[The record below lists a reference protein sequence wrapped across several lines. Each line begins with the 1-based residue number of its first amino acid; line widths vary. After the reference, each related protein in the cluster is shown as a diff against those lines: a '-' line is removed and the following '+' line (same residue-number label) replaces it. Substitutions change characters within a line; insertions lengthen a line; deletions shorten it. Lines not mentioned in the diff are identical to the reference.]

1 MAVDFK
7 ELKRE
12 DCRTV
17 ARRLGLELNRQDKA
31 RCFLHA
37 GDKNPSLQVYADGW
51 KCFGCGE
58 HGDAVDLISKYL
70 SISNVEAVEWMK
82 KEFNIQEPPR
92 KQDYGQAEREHI
104 YPGGQMKKVMYRR
117 ADGSKY
123 ACWLHME
130 GGTWQKGRGTAPH
143 SLYIAGELA
152 GAVFI
157 CEGEKDAETL
167 HKLGYNAASGADGA
181 GHGKWRPEYTE
192 QLKGLPVCIFQDNDK
207 IGKDYAQETA
217 VALHGAG
224 SSVKVLDL
232 ARVWPEIPEHGD
244 VSDMLLQFGEEK
256 ACAMIAQLISTTP
269 QWEPPPPEVDPLFS
283 LFKSLEDFP
292 EEEAKWLI
300 PGWIPAGQIS
310 VIAADGGI
318 GKTTLWCH
326 LIAALSNG
334 ITCILDPPGYNREPM
349 KIMFLTTEDS
359 VRKKLRKKLRLAGA
373 NMKNIITP
381 DFVGDRSGMLH
392 KLKFGC
398 EELERVLRHFRPAL
412 CVFDPIQGFTPPH
425 VNMGS
430 RNEMRDCTAQLI
442 TIGED
447 INTTALI
454 VCHTNKRKGAS
465 GRDRIADSADI
476 WDIAR
481 SVLMAGFTE
490 EQGIRYLSN
499 KKNNYAQLQETIL
512 FSIDSNEQ
520 IHKEGTSWRRDRE
533 YVMGAEQARSSP
545 VREDCKAFIIKTLHE
560 AGGAMSTADLDKLA
574 TAAGYSFTAVKRAKQ
589 DLKKGG
595 SVKYFHTGGNAARV
609 WHIQA
614 LVEPENGGFEELPD
628 DTETPFDN
636 ALPSDLSKVV

>member
-1 MAVDFK
+1 MAIDFE

-12 DCRTV
+12 DCRIV
-17 ARRLGLELNRQDKA
+17 ARRLGLELNRQDKV

-37 GDKNPSLQVYADGW
+37 GDKNPSLQVYANGW

-70 SISNVEAVEWMK
+70 GTSTVEAVDWMK

-104 YPGGQMKKVMYRR
+104 YPGGQVKKVMYRR
-117 ADGSKY
+117 TDGSKY
-123 ACWLHME
+123 GIWFHLENGAWK
-130 GGTWQKGRGTAPH
+130 KGRGNAPH
-143 SLYIAGELA
+143 SLYIAGQLT
-152 GAVFI
+152 GAVFVV
-157 CEGEKDAETL
+157 EGEKDCDTL
-167 HKLGYNAASGADGA
+167 HKLGYDAVSGEDGA
-181 GHGKWRPEYTE
+181 GPGKWRPEYTE
-192 QLKGLPVCIFQDNDK
+192 QLKGLSVVIFQDNDQT
-207 IGKDYAQETA
+207 GKDYAQETA
-217 VALHGAG
+217 AAIHGVA
-224 SSVKVLDL
+224 SSVQVLDL
-232 ARVWPEIPEHGD
+232 TQVWTNMPEKGD
-244 VSDMLLQFGEEK
+244 ISDLVAKFGAEK
-256 ACAMIAQLISTTP
+256 SCDMIAKLISTTP
-269 QWEPPPPEVDPLFS
+269 QWEPPPSEADPLLS

-292 EEEAKWLI
+292 EEDAKWLI

-326 LIAALSNG
+326 IIAALSNG
-334 ITCILDPPGYNREPM
+334 TTCILDPPGYTREPM

-392 KLKFGC
+392 KLKFGS
-398 EELERVLRHFRPAL
+398 EELERVLRYFRPAL
-412 CVFDPIQGFTPPH
+412 CVFDPIQGFTPPR

-454 VCHTNKRKGAS
+454 VCHTNKRKGAC

-490 EQGIRYLSN
+490 DQGVRYLSN
-499 KKNNYAQLQETIL
+499 EKNNYAQLQETVL
-512 FSIDSNEQ
+512 FSIDSDEQ

-533 YVMGAEQARSSP
+533 YVMGAEQAKSSP
-545 VREDCKAFIIKTLHE
+545 MREDCKAFIMKTLHE
-560 AGGAMSTADLDKLA
+560 TGGAMPTADLDELI
-574 TAAGYSFTAVKRAKQ
+574 TAAGYSFSSLKRAKA
-589 DLKKGG
+589 DLKREGN
-595 SVKYFHTGGNAARV
+595 VRYFHTGSNDRRV

-614 LVEPENGGFEELPD
+614 LTDLTSNFEELREDIP
-628 DTETPFDN
+628 TPFDS
-636 ALPSDLSKVV
+636 APPSDISKVV

>member
-1 MAVDFK
+1 VAVDFK

-334 ITCILDPPGYNREPM
+334 ITCILDQPGYNREPM

-392 KLKFGC
+392 KLKFGS

-430 RNEMRDCTAQLI
+430 WNEMRDCTAQLI

-499 KKNNYAQLQETIL
+499 EKNNYAQLQETIL

>member
-1 MAVDFK
+1 MIETDIQEVLRYFDGVKRCNDTQYMARCPCHDDRKQSLSIGRGKKGVV
-7 ELKRE
+7 LKCQAGCDTRDILSCIGLKPRDLFYDAATTNKDNYTQIE
-12 DCRTV
+12 AIYNYPNGVQKLRKAGKV
-17 ARRLGLELNRQDKA
+17 FSWRRPNGNGGWIYNRQD
-31 RCFLHA
+31 
-37 GDKNPSLQVYADGW
+37 V
-51 KCFGCGE
+51 
-58 HGDAVDLISKYL
+58 
-70 SISNVEAVEWMK
+70 
-82 KEFNIQEPPR
+82 
-92 KQDYGQAEREHI
+92 
-104 YPGGQMKKVMYRR
+104 
-117 ADGSKY
+117 
-123 ACWLHME
+123 
-130 GGTWQKGRGTAPH
+130 PH
-143 SLYIAGELA
+143 SLYIAGELS
-152 GAVFI
+152 GVVAVV
-157 CEGEKDAETL
+157 EGEKDADNL
-167 HKLGYNAASGADGA
+167 HRLGFDAVSSEDGA
-181 GHGKWRPEYTE
+181 GHGKWRKEYTE
-192 QLKGLPVCIFQDNDK
+192 QLKGLCVCIFQDNDK

-217 VALHGAG
+217 AALSTVCPEVH
-224 SSVKVLDL
+224 VLDL
-232 ARVWPEIPEHGD
+232 AAIWPDIPEHGD
-244 VSDMLLQFGEEK
+244 VSDLISQFGDEK
-256 ACAMIAQLISTTP
+256 ACETIAKLMAETPKWKPST
-269 QWEPPPPEVDPLFS
+269 DPLFS

-326 LIAALSNG
+326 MIAALSNG
-334 ITCILDPPGYNREPM
+334 TICILDPPEYTREPM

-381 DFVGDRSGMLH
+381 DFTGDRSGMLH
-392 KLKFGC
+392 KLKFGS

-412 CVFDPIQGFTPPH
+412 CVFDPIQGFTPPR

-454 VCHTNKRKGAS
+454 VCHTNKRKGAY

-490 EQGIRYLSN
+490 EHGIRYLSN
-499 KKNNYAQLQETIL
+499 EKNNYAQLQETLL
-512 FSIDSNEQ
+512 FSIDSDEQ

-533 YVMGAEQARSSP
+533 YIMGAEQAKSSP
-545 VREDCKAFIIKTLHE
+545 VREDCKAFIMKTLHE
-560 AGGAMSTADLDKLA
+560 AGGAMPTADLDEL
-574 TAAGYSFTAVKRAKQ
+574 TTIEGYSFTAVKRAKQ
-589 DLKKGG
+589 DLKKDG
-595 SVKYFHTGGNAARV
+595 SVTYFHTGGNADRV

-614 LVEPENGGFEELPD
+614 LVEPGNGGFEELPD

-636 ALPSDLSKVV
+636 DLPSDISKVV

>member
-1 MAVDFK
+1 MAIDFE

-12 DCRTV
+12 DCRIV
-17 ARRLGLELNRQDKA
+17 ARRLGLELNRQDKV

-37 GDKNPSLQVYADGW
+37 GDKNPSLQVYANGW

-70 SISNVEAVEWMK
+70 GTSTVEAVDWMK

-104 YPGGQMKKVMYRR
+104 YPGGQVKKVMYRR
-117 ADGSKY
+117 TDGSKY
-123 ACWLHME
+123 GIWFHLENGAWK
-130 GGTWQKGRGTAPH
+130 KGRGKAPH
-143 SLYIAGELA
+143 SLYIAGQLT
-152 GAVFI
+152 GAVFVV
-157 CEGEKDAETL
+157 EGEKDCDTL
-167 HKLGYNAASGADGA
+167 HKLGYDAVSGEDGA
-181 GHGKWRPEYTE
+181 GPGKWRPEYTE
-192 QLKGLPVCIFQDNDK
+192 QLKGLSVVIFQDNDQT
-207 IGKDYAQETA
+207 GKDYAQETA
-217 VALHGAG
+217 AAIHGVA
-224 SSVKVLDL
+224 SSVQVLDL
-232 ARVWPEIPEHGD
+232 TQVWTNMPEKGD
-244 VSDMLLQFGEEK
+244 ISDLVAKFGAEK
-256 ACAMIAQLISTTP
+256 SCDMIAKLISTTP
-269 QWEPPPPEVDPLFS
+269 QWEPPPSEADPLLS

-292 EEEAKWLI
+292 EEDAKWLI

-326 LIAALSNG
+326 IIAALSNG
-334 ITCILDPPGYNREPM
+334 TTCILDPPGYTREPM

-392 KLKFGC
+392 KLKFGS
-398 EELERVLRHFRPAL
+398 EELERVLRYFRPAL
-412 CVFDPIQGFTPPH
+412 CVFDPIQGFTPPR

-454 VCHTNKRKGAS
+454 VCHTNKRKGAC

-490 EQGIRYLSN
+490 DQGVRYLSN
-499 KKNNYAQLQETIL
+499 EKNNYAQLQETVL
-512 FSIDSNEQ
+512 FSIDSDEQ

-533 YVMGAEQARSSP
+533 YIMGAEQAKSSP
-545 VREDCKAFIIKTLHE
+545 MREDCKAFIMKTLHE
-560 AGGAMSTADLDKLA
+560 AGGAMPTADLDELI
-574 TAAGYSFTAVKRAKQ
+574 TAAGYSFSSLKRAKA
-589 DLKKGG
+589 DLKREGN
-595 SVKYFHTGGNAARV
+595 VRYFHTGSNDRRV

-614 LVEPENGGFEELPD
+614 LTDLTSNFEELREDIP
-628 DTETPFDN
+628 TPFDS
-636 ALPSDLSKVV
+636 APPSDISKVV

>member
-1 MAVDFK
+1 MAIDFE

-12 DCRTV
+12 DCRIV
-17 ARRLGLELNRQDKA
+17 ARRLGLELNRQDKV

-37 GDKNPSLQVYADGW
+37 GDKNPSLQVYANGW

-70 SISNVEAVEWMK
+70 GTSTVEAVDWMK

-104 YPGGQMKKVMYRR
+104 YPGGQVKKVMYRR
-117 ADGSKY
+117 TDGSKY
-123 ACWLHME
+123 GIWFHLENGAWK
-130 GGTWQKGRGTAPH
+130 KGRGNAPH
-143 SLYIAGELA
+143 SLYIAGQLT
-152 GAVFI
+152 GAVFVV
-157 CEGEKDAETL
+157 EGEKDCDTL
-167 HKLGYNAASGADGA
+167 HKLGYDAVSGEDGA
-181 GHGKWRPEYTE
+181 GPGKWRPEYTE
-192 QLKGLPVCIFQDNDK
+192 QLKGLSVVIFQDNDQT
-207 IGKDYAQETA
+207 GKDYAQETA
-217 VALHGAG
+217 AAIHGVAP
-224 SSVKVLDL
+224 SVQVLDL
-232 ARVWPEIPEHGD
+232 TQVWTNMPEKGD
-244 VSDMLLQFGEEK
+244 ISDLVAKFGAEK
-256 ACAMIAQLISTTP
+256 SCDMIAKLISTTP
-269 QWEPPPPEVDPLFS
+269 QWEPPPSGADPLLS

-292 EEEAKWLI
+292 EEDAKWLI

-326 LIAALSNG
+326 IIAALSNG
-334 ITCILDPPGYNREPM
+334 TTCILDPPGYTREPM

-392 KLKFGC
+392 KLKFGS
-398 EELERVLRHFRPAL
+398 EELERVLRYFRPAL
-412 CVFDPIQGFTPPH
+412 CVFDPIQGFTPPR

-454 VCHTNKRKGAS
+454 VCHTNKRKGAC

-490 EQGIRYLSN
+490 DQGVRYLSN
-499 KKNNYAQLQETIL
+499 EKNNYAQLQETVL
-512 FSIDSNEQ
+512 FSIDSDEQ

-533 YVMGAEQARSSP
+533 YVMGAEQAKSSP
-545 VREDCKAFIIKTLHE
+545 MREDCKAFIMKTLHE
-560 AGGAMSTADLDKLA
+560 TGGAMPTADLDELI
-574 TAAGYSFTAVKRAKQ
+574 TAAGYSFSSLKRAKA
-589 DLKKGG
+589 DLKREGN
-595 SVKYFHTGGNAARV
+595 VRYFHTGSNDRRV

-614 LVEPENGGFEELPD
+614 LTDLTSNFEELREDIP
-628 DTETPFDN
+628 TPFDS
-636 ALPSDLSKVV
+636 APPSDISKVV

>member
-1 MAVDFK
+1 MAIDFE

-17 ARRLGLELNRQDKA
+17 ARRLGLDLNRQDKV

-37 GDKNPSLQVYADGW
+37 GDKNPSLQIYAD
-51 KCFGCGE
+51 GCGE
-58 HGDAVDLISKYL
+58 HGDAVDLVSKYL
-70 SISNVEAVEWMK
+70 GISNTEAVEWMK

-104 YPGGQMKKVMYRR
+104 YPGGQVKKVMYRR
-117 ADGSKY
+117 TDGSKY
-123 ACWLHME
+123 GIWFHLENGAWK
-130 GGTWQKGRGTAPH
+130 KGRGNAPH
-143 SLYIAGELA
+143 SLYIAGQLT
-152 GAVFI
+152 GAVFVV
-157 CEGEKDAETL
+157 EGEKDCDTL
-167 HKLGYNAASGADGA
+167 HKLGYDAVSGEDGA
-181 GHGKWRPEYTE
+181 GPGKWRPEYTE
-192 QLKGLPVCIFQDNDK
+192 QLKGLSVVIFQDNDQT
-207 IGKDYAQETA
+207 GKDYAQETA
-217 VALHGAG
+217 AAIHGVA
-224 SSVKVLDL
+224 SSVQVLDL
-232 ARVWPEIPEHGD
+232 TQVWTNMPEKGD
-244 VSDMLLQFGEEK
+244 ISDLVAKFGAEK
-256 ACAMIAQLISTTP
+256 SCDMIAKLISTTP
-269 QWEPPPPEVDPLFS
+269 QWEPPPSEADPLLS

-292 EEEAKWLI
+292 EEDAKWLI

-326 LIAALSNG
+326 IIAALSNG
-334 ITCILDPPGYNREPM
+334 TTCILDPPGYTREPM

-392 KLKFGC
+392 KLKFGS
-398 EELERVLRHFRPAL
+398 EELERVLRYFRPAL
-412 CVFDPIQGFTPPH
+412 CVFDPIQGFTPPR

-454 VCHTNKRKGAS
+454 VCHTNKRKGAC

-490 EQGIRYLSN
+490 DQGVRYLSN
-499 KKNNYAQLQETIL
+499 EKNNYAQLQETVL
-512 FSIDSNEQ
+512 FSIDSDEQ

-533 YVMGAEQARSSP
+533 YVMGAEQAKSSP
-545 VREDCKAFIIKTLHE
+545 MREDCKAFIMKTLHE
-560 AGGAMSTADLDKLA
+560 TGGAMPTADLDELI
-574 TAAGYSFTAVKRAKQ
+574 TAAGYSFSSLKRAKA
-589 DLKKGG
+589 DLKREGN
-595 SVKYFHTGGNAARV
+595 VRYFHTGSNDRRV

-614 LVEPENGGFEELPD
+614 LTDLTSNFEELREDIP
-628 DTETPFDN
+628 TPFDS
-636 ALPSDLSKVV
+636 APPSDISKVV

>member
-1 MAVDFK
+1 MAIDFE

-17 ARRLGLELNRQDKA
+17 ARRLGLDLNRQDKV

-37 GDKNPSLQVYADGW
+37 GDKNPSLQIYADGW

-58 HGDAVDLISKYL
+58 HGDAVDLVSKYL
-70 SISNVEAVEWMK
+70 GISNTEAVEWMK

-104 YPGGQMKKVMYRR
+104 YPGGQVKKVMYRR
-117 ADGSKY
+117 TDGSKY
-123 ACWLHME
+123 GIWFHLENGAWK
-130 GGTWQKGRGTAPH
+130 KGRGNAPH
-143 SLYIAGELA
+143 SLYIAGQLT
-152 GAVFI
+152 GAVFVV
-157 CEGEKDAETL
+157 EGEKDCDTL
-167 HKLGYNAASGADGA
+167 HKLGYDAVSGEDGA
-181 GHGKWRPEYTE
+181 GPGKWRPEYTE
-192 QLKGLPVCIFQDNDK
+192 QLKGLSVVIFQDNDQT
-207 IGKDYAQETA
+207 GKDYAQETA
-217 VALHGAG
+217 AAIHGVA
-224 SSVKVLDL
+224 SSVQVLDL
-232 ARVWPEIPEHGD
+232 TQVWTNMPEKGD
-244 VSDMLLQFGEEK
+244 ISDLVAKFGAEK
-256 ACAMIAQLISTTP
+256 SCDMIAKLISTTP
-269 QWEPPPPEVDPLFS
+269 QWEPPPSEADPLLS

-292 EEEAKWLI
+292 EEDAKWLI

-326 LIAALSNG
+326 IIAALSNG
-334 ITCILDPPGYNREPM
+334 TTCILDPPGYTREPM

-392 KLKFGC
+392 KLKFGS
-398 EELERVLRHFRPAL
+398 EELERVLRYFRPAL
-412 CVFDPIQGFTPPH
+412 CVFDPIQGVTPPR

-454 VCHTNKRKGAS
+454 VCHTNKRKGAC

-490 EQGIRYLSN
+490 DQGVRYLSN
-499 KKNNYAQLQETIL
+499 EKNNYAQLQETVL
-512 FSIDSNEQ
+512 FSIDSDEQ

-533 YVMGAEQARSSP
+533 YVMGAEQAKSSP
-545 VREDCKAFIIKTLHE
+545 MREDCKAFIMKTLHE
-560 AGGAMSTADLDKLA
+560 TGGAMPTADLDELI
-574 TAAGYSFTAVKRAKQ
+574 TAAGYSFSSLKRAKA
-589 DLKKGG
+589 DLKREGN
-595 SVKYFHTGGNAARV
+595 VRYFHTGSNDRRV

-614 LVEPENGGFEELPD
+614 LTDLTSNFEELREDIP
-628 DTETPFDN
+628 TPFDS
-636 ALPSDLSKVV
+636 APPSDISKVV